1 MTAYYTVSYFTNLA
15 YSGTKYGLSDAVTQ
29 ILKTLSSNI
38 SPTDSTTD
46 SASSNHKKNNQK
58 PTNIRQFQPKSEDW
72 NAVRSFKTTKIPE
85 AKEGTEKSIKDI
97 RIALNKFSNKN
108 ADTQHDVIVALINQ
122 VISESKEVEED
133 TKKVINL
140 IFDIVS
146 SNEFYS
152 SLYAKLYKDL
162 IVIFPAFSEKM
173 TDIIDKYKD
182 SFNTI
187 KVVDPNVDYDGY
199 CVYVKNNDL
208 RRAMT
213 TFIVNLMKNKAMS
226 ESSVID
232 IILYLE
238 DLVFKFAT
246 EPDKSTVI
254 EEITENIFILIK
266 ENKATLNKSDIWSNQ
281 IVPKIHMISKLRKTD
296 AAKYPSITSRS
307 TFKYMDIIDTLN
319 N

>member
-1 MTAYYTVSYFTNLA
+1 M
-15 YSGTKYGLSDAVTQ
+15 
-29 ILKTLSSNI
+29 
-38 SPTDSTTD
+38 
-46 SASSNHKKNNQK
+46 
-58 PTNIRQFQPKSEDW
+58 
-72 NAVRSFKTTKIPE
+72 RSFKTTKIPE

>member
-1 MTAYYTVSYFTNLA
+1 MTAYYPVSYFSNLA
-15 YSGTKYGLSDAVTQ
+15 YSGTKYDLPASISQ
-29 ILKTLSSNI
+29 ILKTLSSSI
-38 SPTDSTTD
+38 SSTEST
-46 SASSNHKKNNQK
+46 SEVTNTNQK
-58 PTNIRQFQPKSEDW
+58 KTNTKARQFQPKAEDW
-72 NAVRSFKTTKIPE
+72 SAVRSYKTTKIPE

-108 ADTQHDVIVALINQ
+108 ADTQHDVIVSLINQ

-162 IVIFPAFSEKM
+162 ILIFPAFSEKM
-173 TDIIDKYKD
+173 TDIIDKYKE

-187 KVVDPNVDYDGY
+187 KVVDPNADYDGY
-199 CVYVKNNDL
+199 CAYVKNNDL

-213 TFIVNLMKNKAMS
+213 TFIINLMKNQAMS

-238 DLVFKFAT
+238 DLVLKFAT
-246 EPDKSTVI
+246 ETDKSTVI
-254 EEITENIFILIK
+254 EEITENIFILII
-266 ENKATLNKSDIWSNQ
+266 ENKATLNKSPIWTDQ
-281 IVPKIHMISKLRKTD
+281 IIPNIHTISKLRKTD
-296 AAKYPSITSRS
+296 AVKYPSITSRS
-307 TFKYMDIIDTLN
+307 TFKYMDIIDALKN
-319 N
+319 E